1 MRLFVLAAAAFLAAA
16 PASAQQ
22 PEEAAP
28 TADEAPVRVNQLIVY
43 GDDACPPG
51 GVDEIVV
58 CARLPEDERFRI
70 PEGLR
75 DGSNDPA
82 NQSWTNRAIELS
94 YVGRS
99 GVGSCSPSGANGFI
113 GCHNELVR
121 QARAERAASGIDWD
135 SLLAEAR
142 ENRMRQIDR
151 EIEEIERDQ
160 AEDD

>member
-1 MRLFVLAAAAFLAAA
+1 MRIFASAAAAALLAAA
-16 PASAQQ
+16 PASGQ
-22 PEEAAP
+22 PEEAPPA
-28 TADEAPVRVNQLIVY
+28 ADEAPVRVNQLIVY
-43 GDDACPPG
+43 GNDSCPPG

-70 PEGLR
+70 PDGLR

-121 QARAERAASGIDWD
+121 QARAERAATGIDWN
-135 SLLAEAR
+135 SLVSEAR
-142 ENRMRQIDR
+142 TNRMQQIDR
-151 EIEEIERDQ
+151 EIDDIERDQ